1 MLETFPRAIAA
12 RDTPEFLAGG
22 GEMGDRMRSLAWGR
36 TPLGPPAEWP
46 QALRHAVRL
55 LLASKQPMSLWWG
68 EQLVHLY
75 NDACREILGP
85 NHPSALGMG
94 ASVVWADQWSQLA
107 PRAEAALR
115 RQQAAVTAPLRFMVD
130 RHGVPAESFQVLAG
144 HPVPGEHGHCGG
156 VLWSFS
162 DVTASVVRDRQ
173 LDALHRMQ
181 QSACAAEE
189 ARGACRAAVET
200 LVGDG
205 TDVPFA
211 AIYFLD
217 AQRREALLAAGAGI
231 ESGHEA
237 LPEAFML
244 SEGDAWPLA
253 EALSARETRSVSL
266 EDPRLGPLP
275 SGAWDR
281 PPREALVVPLST
293 GEHGAVMI
301 AALNPFGAFNAEY
314 ARYIELAAS
323 AIGHALERLRCRAI
337 EQQRDAAAARI
348 DVLERTARELREHA
362 CRKDEFLATL
372 AHELRNPLAP
382 LRNGLELMRIANADS
397 GAVEKARGMMQR
409 QFEQLVRLVDDLLDV
424 SRVGRGKLE
433 LRRKEMDLAQ
443 ALRTAVEACQPLMA
457 QRGHT
462 FVAAIP
468 AQRIVV
474 DGDPARLTQVFAN
487 LLNNAAKY
495 TEPGG
500 RVELALTMRGDQAV
514 VSVKDNGTGIPPE
527 MQERIFDIF
536 TQVDRSLERTQ
547 GGLGIGLN
555 IAKRLVELHG
565 GRVTVESAGSGCGTQ
580 FTVALPARIAA
591 PAQPPAAHVPGST
604 AGPGRRV
611 LVADDN
617 PDSCETLQIMLEVM
631 GNEVR
636 VARDGEEAV
645 RVAADFRP
653 DAILLDIGMPKM
665 DGYEACQ
672 RIRSM
677 AGEAQPFIIAL
688 TGWGQDEDR
697 TRSKAAGFDRH
708 FVKPVEPRTLE
719 GLIRSLAR

>member
-1 MLETFPRAIAA
+1 I
-12 RDTPEFLAGG
+12 
-22 GEMGDRMRSLAWGR
+22 
-36 TPLGPPAEWP
+36 
-46 QALRHAVRL
+46 
-55 LLASKQPMSLWWG
+55 
-68 EQLVHLY
+68 
-75 NDACREILGP
+75 
-85 NHPSALGMG
+85 
-94 ASVVWADQWSQLA
+94 
-107 PRAEAALR
+107 
-115 RQQAAVTAPLRFMVD
+115 TAPLRFMVH
-130 RHGVPAESFQVLAG
+130 RHGVPTESFQVLAA
-144 HPVPGEHGHCGG
+144 HPVQGEHGNCGG

-162 DVTASVVRDRQ
+162 DVTAAVVRDRQ

-181 QSACAAEE
+181 QAAAAADD
-189 ARGACRAAVET
+189 ARGACRAAMEA

-211 AIYFLD
+211 ALYFLD
-217 AQRREALLAAGAGI
+217 AQRREARLAASAGI
-231 ESGHEA
+231 DSGHEA
-237 LPEAFML
+237 VPEAFMP

-253 EALSARETRSVSL
+253 EALSAEEMRSVSL

-281 PPREALVVPLST
+281 PPREALVVPVCA

-314 ARYIELAAS
+314 ARHIELAAS
-323 AIGHALERLRCRAI
+323 TIGRALERLRSRAM
-337 EQQRDAAAARI
+337 EQQRDAANGRI
-348 DVLERTARELREHA
+348 DILERTARELREHA
-362 CRKDEFLATL
+362 RRKDEFLATL

-382 LRNGLELMRIANADS
+382 LRNGLELMRLDNVDHGTI
-397 GAVEKARGMMQR
+397 VKARGMMQR
-409 QFEQLVRLVDDLLDV
+409 QFDQLVRLVDDLLDV
-424 SRVGRGKLE
+424 SRVSRGKLE

-443 ALRTAVEACQPLMA
+443 TLRTAVEACQPSMA
-457 QRGHT
+457 QRGHA

-468 AQRIVV
+468 AQRILV

-500 RVELALTMRGDQAV
+500 RVELSLAMHGEEAV

-536 TQVDRSLERTQ
+536 TQVDRSLERSQ

-565 GRVTVESAGSGCGTQ
+565 GRIAVQSAGPGRGTE
-580 FTVALPARIAA
+580 FTVSLPARAVA
-591 PAQPPAAHVPGST
+591 SEQPPAAGVARSA

-617 PDSCETLQIMLEVM
+617 PDSRETLQIMLEVM

-636 VARDGEEAV
+636 VACDGEEAV

-665 DGYEACQ
+665 DGYEACE
-672 RIRSM
+672 RIRST
-677 AGEAQPFIIAL
+677 AGGTQPFIIAL

-697 TRSKAAGFDRH
+697 RRAAAAGFDRH

-719 GLIRSLAR
+719 GVIRSLAR